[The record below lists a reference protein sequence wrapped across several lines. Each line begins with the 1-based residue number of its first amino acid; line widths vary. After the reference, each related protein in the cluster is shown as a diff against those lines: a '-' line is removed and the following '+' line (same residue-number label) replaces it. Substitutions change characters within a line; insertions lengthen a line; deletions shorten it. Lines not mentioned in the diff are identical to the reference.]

1 VEISAVKLKFIERV
15 TEFIYLFLLE
25 IYFPIG
31 VKLKTREL
39 SDVLLSI
46 YEFVKISLERIMLFF
61 VGKEI

>member
-1 VEISAVKLKFIERV
+1 MKLKFIERV